1 MEDQPTQ
8 AYRVM
13 IVDANELLR
22 RGIRDVL
29 SRDRRYRFTVVA
41 DVARIEDALDAFRAL
56 DPDVTF
62 LALPPASL
70 GGTGAGTWCLHEIV
84 RFYPTARVIGLLDSG
99 DLSQMLAAIQ
109 AGARG
114 VLVRDAPAS
123 ALREAAR
130 DVIEGGAALDLRLA
144 DTLFDYLASTNG
156 AGRRPDAVGLDP
168 AAMAGLSPRERE
180 VLRALAQG
188 SRNKE
193 IAAQLGVSVGTVK
206 THLRH
211 IFRKLKVAD
220 RTSAVLVALHAREAQ
235 AA

>member
-1 MEDQPTQ
+1 MDDQPTQ
-8 AYRVM
+8 VFRVM
-13 IVDANELLR
+13 IVDENELLR

-41 DVARIEDALDAFRAL
+41 DVARIDDALDAFRAL

-62 LALPPASL
+62 IALPPASF
-70 GGTGAGTWCLHEIV
+70 GGPGAGIWCLHEMV
-84 RFYPTARVIGLLDSG
+84 RLYPAARVIGLLDRG

-114 VLVRDAPAS
+114 VVVRDAPAS
-123 ALREAAR
+123 VLREAAR

-144 DTLFDYLASTNG
+144 DTLFQYLASTEG
-156 AGRRPDAVGLDP
+156 TGLRTDALGLDP
-168 AAMAGLSPRERE
+168 AAMVGLSPREQE

-220 RTSAVLVALHAREAQ
+220 RTSAVLVALHVREAQ